1 MIDFKE
7 AGCEL
12 VSLFSWIGSSS
23 KCVKTVTKLGN
34 IKGGTLLKG

>member
-12 VSLFSWIGSSS
+12 MLFFLDMFKWQMREN
-23 KCVKTVTKLGN
+23 GN
-34 IKGGTLLKG
+34 